1 MTVKTQAL
9 IIFARRPESGK
20 VKTRLSA
27 TTLSFPPRCTAFIT
41 RSPEQ
46 KQTPITVQC
55 SLTGT
60 FCSEAISERL
70 KNL

>member
-9 IIFARRPESGK
+9 IIFARRPESVK

-46 KQTPITVQC
+46 KQTQLQFSAPLLGHFVRK
-55 SLTGT
+55 LYPKG
-60 FCSEAISERL
+60 
-70 KNL
+70 

>member
-9 IIFARRPESGK
+9 IIFARRPESVK

-27 TTLSFPPRCTAFIT
+27 TTLSFPP